1 MAPAT
6 WADYQT
12 CRAFVDANP
21 EYGLGLILGGR
32 NDDRLIGFDFDDI
45 EKIAPGHRDA
55 SNAWRKHIL
64 GMIPSYAELSPS
76 KTGVHLICRG
86 ILPNNA
92 TAFNALKVKLGIE
105 IYAAKR
111 YFTMTGDALRFG
123 GRPLEFV
130 NCQMQINTLI
140 AEIEKATGTTCGD
153 DFDTVDETQES
164 GRRLDLT
171 DEQVL
176 DVARKANRKFG
187 DWADAA
193 WPPGIWSDI
202 NVQVLGDLDK
212 VTGDPDQILR
222 IARSLP
228 YVVKSPPATNRET
241 REHKLWRRI
250 AKDLQKLRPDND
262 RIFAV
267 RDAERQRVL
276 AERPRLD
283 AILQAS
289 CELTR
294 EVRRKE
300 AIAHAVTARDLEHDV
315 DASDPIARLHFL
327 LDDAVPGNYD
337 DLTIPP
343 GAVGEFVHALGTMLT
358 GPRLTY
364 ALPAV
369 IATLSGYLG
378 QTFKT
383 PGFEMGLVNHF
394 IIAGQMN
401 TGKTTSLSVF
411 ERAVDQALD
420 GWYRNPH
427 KPTALMPTP
436 TSDFLPAKRRMINTR
451 AMSVQGLFERLSTLG
466 CAMWFA
472 DEAESQIELMSSG
485 QPLGVALKAFY
496 KQTFD
501 QSTALA
507 STALDLSRENSK
519 MGIPDI
525 LNMTLPTYFS
535 CTSEVFEKIGTK
547 ELVDG
552 TYSRVNMIYDEEPMP
567 AVVEDA
573 MNLHKGLPL
582 PLAQLMQK
590 IALIADDT
598 ASAYD
603 QDGLAAKLRETL
615 GGKNA
620 TATKE
625 DYRKLVTTNKR
636 AGAEKCVVMSLSSDA
651 KALNSR
657 IGAICR
663 QLGHEAN
670 PHIGKWPV
678 HYQVL
683 ARSDMLPMLIAGVL
697 ACCDTLYNW
706 KIELP
711 PSSPDWRKTMPQ
723 VTIEAWH
730 MQWAF
735 EFVMHWRMR
744 FFKAWDQG
752 KIAVRMSDDEVVME
766 RMIIRA
772 LASKEGVTIEG
783 TRWAPK
789 WHVVKLAKG
798 VAPFKGAD
806 DAGRALGRAGSTE
819 MAHRTLERMV
829 KNGLVLEHVL
839 KGEKSKPTTLIS
851 LVKRN

>member
-6 WADYQT
+6 WGTFADA
-12 CRAFVDANP
+12 RAFIENNP
-21 EYGLGLILGGR
+21 TFGLGLILGGR

-45 EKIAPGHRDA
+45 DKIAPEHRDA
-55 SNAWRKHIL
+55 SNAWRKYIL

-76 KTGVHLICRG
+76 QTGVHLICRG

-92 TAFNALKVKLGIE
+92 TAYNALKIKLGIE

-130 NCQMQINTLI
+130 NCQMQINALV

-153 DFDTVDETQES
+153 DFDTVDETTES

-171 DEQVL
+171 DAEVL
-176 DVARKANRKFG
+176 QRARAANKKFS
-187 DWADAA
+187 DWADSA
-193 WPPGIWSDI
+193 WGPGIWSDI

-212 VTGDPDQILR
+212 VTGDPEQILR

-228 YVVKSPPATNRET
+228 YVMKSPPATNKET

-250 AKDLQKLRPDND
+250 AKDLQKLRVGNND
-262 RIFAV
+262 IYAQREQ
-267 RDAERQRVL
+267 ERARVMS
-276 AERPRLD
+276 ERPILD
-283 AILQAS
+283 SIIQAAAQA
-289 CELTR
+289 TIADKRR
-294 EVRRKE
+294 EAVS
-300 AIAHAVTARDLEHDV
+300 HAVTERELAHDV
-315 DASDPIARLHFL
+315 DANDPIARLHFL

-343 GAVGEFVHALGTMLT
+343 GAVGMLVQALGTMLT

-420 GWYRNPH
+420 GWYRNPN
-427 KPTALMPTP
+427 KPTALMPSP
-436 TSDFLPAKRRMINTR
+436 TTDFLPAKRRMINTR

-507 STALDLSRENSK
+507 ATALDLSRENSK

-573 MNLHKGLPL
+573 MNLHKGLPR

-590 IALIADDT
+590 IALVADDT
-598 ASAYD
+598 AAAYD
-603 QDGLAAKLRETL
+603 QDGLATKLRETL

-625 DYRKLVTTNKR
+625 DYRKLLTANKR
-636 AGAEKCVVMSLSSDA
+636 AGAAKCVVMSLSPAA
-651 KALNSR
+651 KALNSK
-657 IGAICR
+657 IGSICR

-706 KIELP
+706 HIDMP
-711 PSSPDWRKTMPQ
+711 PSSPDWRNTMPQ
-723 VTIEAWH
+723 VVIEEWH

-766 RMIIRA
+766 RIISRA
-772 LASKEGVTIEG
+772 LASKEGTTIDG

-789 WHVVKLAKG
+789 WHVVKLAKA
-798 VAPFKGAD
+798 VAPFKSAD
-806 DAGRALGRAGSTE
+806 DAGRAAGRSGATE
-819 MAHRTLERMV
+819 MAHRTIERMV
-829 KNGLVLEHVL
+829 KNGLALEHIL
-839 KGEKSKPTTLIS
+839 KGENLKPTTLIS